1 MDRRLT
7 MTTKEKPSKT
17 EEEYFAKEEAEKS
30 KRLKERIKHETE
42 DEERERIKATCY
54 MRCPKCGGNLNEV
67 VFRGISID
75 RCSSC
80 SGVWLDNG
88 ELEKLAGADD
98 KSVISDVISLF
109 GGKK

>member
-1 MDRRLT
+1 

-17 EEEYFAKEEAEKS
+17 EEEYFAKEEAEKA
-30 KRLKERIKHETE
+30 KRLKEKVKHETE
-42 DEERERIKATCY
+42 EEERERIKTTCY

-67 VFRGISID
+67 VFRGIRID

-80 SGVWLDNG
+80 GGVWLDNG
-88 ELEKLAGADD
+88 ELEKLAGTEDR
-98 KSVISDVISLF
+98 SVISDVIGLF

>member
-1 MDRRLT
+1 

-30 KRLKERIKHETE
+30 KRLKEKIKHETE
-42 DEERERIKATCY
+42 DEERERVKATCY

-67 VFRGISID
+67 VFRGIRID

-80 SGVWLDNG
+80 GGVWLDNG
-88 ELEKLAGADD
+88 ELEKLAGTEDR
-98 KSVISDVISLF
+98 SVISDVLGLF